1 MAADRQFE
9 SVRVNYRQRNGMYV
23 ISAPEFSNIV
33 VIGKSWPIVRE
44 LCDELMEVVIP
55 HAPPKGKKE
64 TPE

>member
-1 MAADRQFE
+1 
-9 SVRVNYRQRNGMYV
+9 MYV